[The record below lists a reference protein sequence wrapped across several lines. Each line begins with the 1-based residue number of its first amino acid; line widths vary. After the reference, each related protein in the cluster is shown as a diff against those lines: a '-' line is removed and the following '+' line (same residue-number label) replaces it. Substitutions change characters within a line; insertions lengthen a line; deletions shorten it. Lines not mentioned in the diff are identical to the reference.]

1 MHISCIFLAYFLH
14 ISCIFM
20 HIPGIF
26 LAYFCI
32 SGAYQVHIRCIF
44 VYICCIF
51 LAYFLHIC
59 AYVCAFLAYFL
70 HISAYQVHIRC
81 IFMHISAYS
90 FIYLQGCRVSAL
102 AQLAQPSNAWH
113 SKAATCHPTI
123 AQSIPSVARTMIA
136 PAGTPNSS

>member
-1 MHISCIFLAYFLH
+1 L
-14 ISCIFM
+14 

-26 LAYFCI
+26 LAYFLHI
-32 SGAYQVHIRCIF
+32 YAYQVHIRCIF
-44 VYICCIF
+44 V
-51 LAYFLHIC
+51 
-59 AYVCAFLAYFL
+59 
-70 HISAYQVHIRC
+70 
-81 IFMHISAYS
+81 HISAYS

-123 AQSIPSVARTMIA
+123 AQSIPSVARTMIT